1 MKTLLVAAALFCFC
15 GTGWQSFAQ
24 SPAYMGSPYVPLE
37 SWIYPALERLAAMGY
52 VKTAIL
58 GLRPWTRLECARL
71 VDEASDLQAG
81 TDSPPEVQQLYA
93 ELSEEFAHEFEMM
106 SGESNSHVQLE
117 SVYQRSLGVTGKPLT
132 DNQHFG
138 QTLLND
144 YGRPFEEGFNTVAG
158 ASGWATAGPFVVYAR
173 SEYQYAPS
181 SPALPQTALNFIA
194 AVDTLPP
201 NPPVTPI
208 PATSRVRALDAYV
221 GVTLANWQLSFG
233 RQSQWWG
240 PSEEGAML
248 VTNNAEPLNNMF
260 RIDRVRPFQL
270 PWLFRYL
277 GDIRL
282 QFFLGQFAGHEFL
295 NNAAEGSGRSVGQYG
310 HSLHPQPILDGGKI
324 SFKLNENI
332 EFGLTKTTVYGGP
345 GNPLTLKTFF
355 QSALGIHSHGS
366 GTSLGDGRSGA
377 DFSYRVP
384 KLRNW
389 LSFYGEAMSEDQPSP
404 IPYMRQSIFQGGLY
418 FAKIPRLPK
427 VDLRVEGGST
437 SAVNYDVEPGGYFY
451 WNNQYVD
458 GYTNNGRTIGSW
470 IGRAAQGESVLTN
483 YWLSAKNKIG
493 LELRHRKVDRQF
505 LPQGGTQNDVAVN
518 ADFFTRPG
526 WGFSGSIQYE
536 RWMIPLLA
544 ANHQSNLAV
553 SFQFSFSPEVHAH

>member
-1 MKTLLVAAALFCFC
+1 MKTLLVAAALSCFC
-15 GTGWQSFAQ
+15 GAGWQSFAQ
-24 SPAYMGSPYVPLE
+24 SPASMGSPYVPLE

-71 VDEASDLQAG
+71 VNEASDLQAD

-106 SGESNSHVQLE
+106 NGESNFHVQLE
-117 SVYQRSLGVTGKPLT
+117 SVYQRSLGITGKPLT

-144 YGRPFEEGFNTVAG
+144 YGRPFEEGFNTLSG

-201 NPPVTPI
+201 NPPTTPI
-208 PATSRVRALDAYV
+208 SATSRVRALDAYV
-221 GVTLANWQLSFG
+221 GVTVANWQLSFG

-240 PSEEGAML
+240 PSEQGAML
-248 VTNNAEPLNNMF
+248 ATNNAEPLNNMF
-260 RIDRVRPFQL
+260 RIDRVSPFQL

-295 NNAAEGSGRSVGQYG
+295 NNNAEGSGGLVGQYG
-310 HSLHPQPILDGGKI
+310 HSLHPQPILNGGKI
-324 SFKLNENI
+324 SFKLNENF

-355 QSALGIHSHGS
+355 QSALGIHIHGN

-377 DFSYRVP
+377 DFSYRIP

-404 IPYMRQSIFQGGLY
+404 IPYVRQSIFQGGLY
-418 FAKIPRLPK
+418 FAKIPRVSK
-427 VDLRVEGGST
+427 VDLRLEGGST

-458 GYTNNGRTIGSW
+458 GYTNSGRTIGSW
-470 IGRAAQGESVLTN
+470 IGRAAQGESVMTN

-518 ADFFTRPG
+518 AVFFTRPG
-526 WGFSGSIQYE
+526 FGFSGSIQYE

-544 ANHQSNLAV
+544 SNHQSDLVV